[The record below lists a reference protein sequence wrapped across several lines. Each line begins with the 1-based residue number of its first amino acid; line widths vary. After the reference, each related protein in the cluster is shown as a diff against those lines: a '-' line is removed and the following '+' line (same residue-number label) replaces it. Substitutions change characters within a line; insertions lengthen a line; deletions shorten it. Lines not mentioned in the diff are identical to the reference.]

1 MLVASRPFPKIFHG
15 FFEFPGGKVKQ
26 KEYLIEALKRELF
39 EELSIT
45 IELSNTI
52 FLYSYLIKRNS
63 KKVYLNFFL
72 SDKWNGSIKSME
84 KQIFKWVNIK
94 QIGDCKILSSNKKI
108 LKKLEYFQFFQE
120 HEDIIST
127 ESLS

>member
-15 FFEFPGGKVKQ
+15 FFEFPGGKVQ
-26 KEYLIEALKRELF
+26 EKEYLIEALKRELF
-39 EELSIT
+39 EELSIN

-63 KKVYLNFFL
+63 KKVHLNFFL

-84 KQIFKWVNIK
+84 KQIFKWVTIK

-108 LKKLEYFQFFQE
+108 LKKLEYFSIFPR
-120 HEDIIST
+120 T
-127 ESLS
+127 

>member
-15 FFEFPGGKVKQ
+15 FFEFPGGKVQ
-26 KEYLIEALKRELF
+26 EKEYLIEALKRELF
-39 EELSIT
+39 EELSIN

-63 KKVYLNFFL
+63 KKVHLNFFL

-84 KQIFKWVNIK
+84 KQIFKWVTIKNI
-94 QIGDCKILSSNKKI
+94 GNCKILSSNKKI
-108 LKKLEYFQFFQE
+108 LKELEYFSIFPR
-120 HEDIIST
+120 T
-127 ESLS
+127 